1 MFVTNNIFTFDIIIR
16 SRTKK
21 ISIYF
26 AKLTIIYLHE
36 LFFERVE
43 LDINSSVSVIERDEV
58 SRSLYS
64 IDKFNLII
72 KRERFRSDRNNQK
85 FSLITFDVGRFY
97 DGNTVVD
104 DFIDI
109 LTSRIRI
116 SDDVGW
122 FDSRRIAV
130 LLPETKLTDA
140 QKLAHSVCKTIAVST
155 PPPPCTV
162 YMYPSLKWMDGDS
175 YTEPSCPQ
183 ENVHEKI
190 VTGHRLPVWK
200 RTMDIFGSLV
210 GLIVLSPVLLL
221 IALFIKVVSPGPVF
235 FRQDRV
241 GRSGKVFRFLK
252 FRSMKV
258 NNDVTVHRKY
268 LKDLING
275 DSNGDEAMTKLDNNS
290 VYIPFGKILRKTC
303 LDELPQLI
311 NVLRGEMSL
320 IGPRPC
326 IPYEA
331 EEYLRWHS
339 RRFDITPGMTGLW
352 QVSGK
357 NKTTFKEMIRLDIKY
372 SVERSFLLDTIILL
386 KTPLVVLSQ
395 SLGDFGKIKRVG
407 SAEKEKI
414 MSATDKDKIM
424 SAVEIA

>member
-1 MFVTNNIFTFDIIIR
+1 M
-16 SRTKK
+16 
-21 ISIYF
+21 
-26 AKLTIIYLHE
+26 
-36 LFFERVE
+36 
-43 LDINSSVSVIERDEV
+43 
-58 SRSLYS
+58 RSLYS
-64 IDKFNLII
+64 IDKLNLII

-85 FSLITFDVGRFY
+85 FSLITFDVERFN
-97 DGNTVVD
+97 GSSTMID
-104 DFIDI
+104 DFVDI
-109 LTSRIRI
+109 LSSRIRI
-116 SDDVGW
+116 SDDIGW

-130 LLPETKLTDA
+130 LLPETEFKDA
-140 QKLAHSVCKTIAVST
+140 QRLAHYICSIIAVST

-162 YMYPSLKWMDGDS
+162 YLYPSLKWIDGDS

-190 VTGHRLPVWK
+190 ALGHRLPVWK
-200 RTMDIFGSLV
+200 RTIDIFGSLV

-221 IALFIKVVSPGPVF
+221 IALFIKVVSAGPVF
-235 FRQDRV
+235 FKQDRI
-241 GRSGKVFRFLK
+241 GRSGKVFMFLK

-258 NNDVTVHRKY
+258 NNDITVHRKY

-275 DSNGDEAMTKLDNNS
+275 DSDSEKAMTKLDNNS
-290 VYIPFGKILRKTC
+290 CYIPFGKILRKTC

-320 IGPRPC
+320 VGPRPC

-372 SVERSFLLDTIILL
+372 SVERSFMLDTTILL
-386 KTPLVVLSQ
+386 KTPMVLLSQ
-395 SLGDFGKIKRVG
+395 LFGDFGKIKRVG
-407 SAEKEKI
+407 SA
-414 MSATDKDKIM
+414 DKDKVM

>member
-1 MFVTNNIFTFDIIIR
+1 MV
-16 SRTKK
+16 
-21 ISIYF
+21 
-26 AKLTIIYLHE
+26 
-36 LFFERVE
+36 
-43 LDINSSVSVIERDEV
+43 INSSVCVIERDEAL
-58 SRSLYS
+58 RSLYS

-85 FSLITFDVGRFY
+85 FSLITFDVGRFN
-97 DGNTVVD
+97 DSNTMVD

-109 LTSRIRI
+109 LSSRIRI

-122 FDSRRIAV
+122 FDSGRIAV
-130 LLPETKLTDA
+130 LLPETKLKDA
-140 QKLAHSVCKTIAVST
+140 QRLAHSVCKTIAVST

-190 VTGHRLPVWK
+190 ASGHRLPVWK
-200 RTMDIFGSLV
+200 RTMDIFGSLF

-235 FRQDRV
+235 FKQDRV

-275 DSNGDEAMTKLDNNS
+275 DSNGEEAMTKLDNNS
-290 VYIPFGKILRKTC
+290 VYIPFGKILRITC

-372 SVERSFLLDTIILL
+372 SVERSFMLDTIILL
-386 KTPLVVLSQ
+386 KTPIVVLSQ
-395 SLGDFGKIKRVG
+395 ALGDFGKIKRVD

-414 MSATDKDKIM
+414 MRATDKDKIM
-424 SAVEIA
+424 STVEIA